1 MLGTLFNTAMIM
13 LGSTLG
19 ALGKRGIKKATHQ
32 MLMEALG
39 VCVIAIGLNTTL
51 SHMPDSKYP
60 VLFIASLAIGALI
73 GSKLD
78 LDGRFNRMLVKH
90 EGQQGLAQGLATG
103 ILLYCIG
110 TFSIV
115 GPITA
120 ALKGDITMLLTN
132 GMLDAVTSTI
142 LAASFG
148 FGMIIAAPVLFC
160 GQGAIYLI
168 AKLLAGAISSAMI
181 TELSI
186 VGGVLILASGISILG
201 LKPIKTLN
209 LLPALV
215 VPIVVVAVI
224 QMFS

>member
-78 LDGRFNRMLVKH
+78 LDGRFNRMLAKH

-110 TFSIV
+110 TLSIV

-160 GQGAIYLI
+160 WQGAIYLI

>member
-1 MLGTLFNTAMIM
+1 MLGTLFNTAMII
-13 LGSTLG
+13 LGSSLG
-19 ALGKRGIKKATHQ
+19 ALGKRGIKSSTHQ

-39 VCVIAIGLNTTL
+39 LCVIAIGLNTTI

-73 GSKLD
+73 GSRLD
-78 LDGRFNRMLVKH
+78 LDGRFNRLLAEH
-90 EGQQGLAQGLATG
+90 QGQQGLAQGLATG

-110 TFSIV
+110 TLSIV

-132 GMLDAVTSTI
+132 GMLDAVSSTI
-142 LAASFG
+142 LATTFG
-148 FGMIIAAPVLFC
+148 FGMILAAPVLFC
-160 GQGAIYLI
+160 WQGGIYLL
-168 AKLLAGAISSAMI
+168 AKLLAGAISNAMI

-224 QMFS
+224 QILR

>member
-1 MLGTLFNTAMIM
+1 MLGTIFNTAMII
-13 LGSTLG
+13 LGSCLG
-19 ALGKRGIKKATHQ
+19 SIFRKGLKPSTHA

-39 VCVIAIGLNTTL
+39 LAVIAIGLNTTL
-51 SHMPDSKYP
+51 THMPDSKYP

-73 GSKLD
+73 GAWLD
-78 LDGRFNRMLVKH
+78 LDGRFNRILAKH
-90 EGQQGLAQGLATG
+90 QGQNGLAQGLATG

-110 TFSIV
+110 TLSIV

-132 GMLDAVTSTI
+132 GMLDAVTSTV

-148 FGMIIAAPVLFC
+148 IGMIIAAPVLFC
-160 GQGAIYLI
+160 WQGGIYLLAKAMQGAIS
-168 AKLLAGAISSAMI
+168 AAMI

-209 LLPALV
+209 LLPALA
-215 VPIVVVAVI
+215 VPIVVVGVL
-224 QMFS
+224 QLF

>member
-13 LGSTLG
+13 LGSALG

-39 VCVIAIGLNTTL
+39 ICVIAIGLNTTL

-78 LDGRFNRMLVKH
+78 LDGRFNRMLAKH

-160 GQGAIYLI
+160 WQGAIYLI

>member
-1 MLGTLFNTAMIM
+1 
-13 LGSTLG
+13 
-19 ALGKRGIKKATHQ
+19 
-32 MLMEALG
+32 
-39 VCVIAIGLNTTL
+39 
-51 SHMPDSKYP
+51 MPDSKYP

-78 LDGRFNRMLVKH
+78 LDGRFNRMLAKH

-160 GQGAIYLI
+160 WQGAIYLI

-186 VGGVLILASGISILG
+186 VGGVLILASGISIL
-201 LKPIKTLN
+201 
-209 LLPALV
+209 A
-215 VPIVVVAVI
+215 
-224 QMFS
+224 

>member
-78 LDGRFNRMLVKH
+78 LDGRFNRMLAKH

-160 GQGAIYLI
+160 WQGAIYLI
-168 AKLLAGAISSAMI
+168 AKLLASAISSAMI

>member
-1 MLGTLFNTAMIM
+1 MLGTLFNTAMII
-13 LGSTLG
+13 LGSSLG
-19 ALGKRGIKKATHQ
+19 ALGKRGIKSSTHQ

-39 VCVIAIGLNTTL
+39 LCVIAIGLNTTI

-73 GSKLD
+73 GSRLD
-78 LDGRFNRMLVKH
+78 LDGRFNRLLAKH
-90 EGQQGLAQGLATG
+90 QGQQGLAQGLATG

-110 TFSIV
+110 TLSIV

-142 LAASFG
+142 LATTFG
-148 FGMIIAAPVLFC
+148 FGMILAAPVLFC
-160 GQGAIYLI
+160 WQGGIYLL
-168 AKLLAGAISSAMI
+168 AKLLAGAISNAMI

-215 VPIVVVAVI
+215 VPIVVVAAI
-224 QMFS
+224 QMLR

>member
-39 VCVIAIGLNTTL
+39 VCVIAIALNTTL

-78 LDGRFNRMLVKH
+78 LDGRFNRMLAKH

-160 GQGAIYLI
+160 WQGAIYLI

>member
-1 MLGTLFNTAMIM
+1 MLGTLFNTAMII
-13 LGSTLG
+13 LGSSLG
-19 ALGKRGIKKATHQ
+19 ALGKRGIKSSTHQ

-39 VCVIAIGLNTTL
+39 LCVIAIGLNTTI

-73 GSKLD
+73 GSRLD
-78 LDGRFNRMLVKH
+78 LDGRFNRLLAKH
-90 EGQQGLAQGLATG
+90 QGQQGLAQGLATG

-110 TFSIV
+110 TLSIV

-142 LAASFG
+142 LATTFG
-148 FGMIIAAPVLFC
+148 FGMILAAPVLFC
-160 GQGAIYLI
+160 WQGGIYLL
-168 AKLLAGAISSAMI
+168 AKLLAGAISNAMI

-224 QMFS
+224 QILR

>member
-1 MLGTLFNTAMIM
+1 MLGTLFNTAMII

-19 ALGKRGIKKATHQ
+19 ALGKRGIKPSTHQ

-39 VCVIAIGLNTTL
+39 LCVIAIGLNTTL

-78 LDGRFNRMLVKH
+78 LDGRFNRLLAKH

-110 TFSIV
+110 TLSIV

-142 LAASFG
+142 LATSFG

-160 GQGAIYLI
+160 WQGGIYLI
-168 AKLLAGAISSAMI
+168 AKLLAGAISNAMI

-224 QMFS
+224 QVFR

>member
-78 LDGRFNRMLVKH
+78 LDGRFNRMLAKH

-110 TFSIV
+110 TLSIV

-160 GQGAIYLI
+160 WQGSIYLI

>member
-78 LDGRFNRMLVKH
+78 LDGRFNRMLAKH

>member
-39 VCVIAIGLNTTL
+39 LCVIAIGLNTTL

-78 LDGRFNRMLVKH
+78 LDGRFNRMLAKH

-110 TFSIV
+110 TLSIV

-160 GQGAIYLI
+160 WQGAIYLI

>member
-1 MLGTLFNTAMIM
+1 MLGTIFNTAMII
-13 LGSTLG
+13 LGSSLG
-19 ALGKRGIKKATHQ
+19 ALGKRGIKPETHH

-39 VCVIAIGLNTTL
+39 LCVIAIGLNTTL

-78 LDGRFNRMLVKH
+78 LDGRFNRVLAKH

-110 TFSIV
+110 TLSIV

-148 FGMIIAAPVLFC
+148 FGMILGAPVLFC
-160 GQGAIYLI
+160 WQGGIYLI
-168 AKLLAGAISSAMI
+168 AKLLAGAISNAMI

-186 VGGVLILASGISILG
+186 VGGVLILASGISVLG

-215 VPIVVVAVI
+215 VPIVVVAI
-224 QMFS
+224 LQAFS

>member
-78 LDGRFNRMLVKH
+78 LDGRFNRMLAKH

-160 GQGAIYLI
+160 WQGAIYLI
-168 AKLLAGAISSAMI
+168 AKLLASTISSAMI

>member
-1 MLGTLFNTAMIM
+1 MLGTIFNTAMII

-19 ALGKRGIKKATHQ
+19 ALFKRGLKASTHD
-32 MLMEALG
+32 MLMQALG
-39 VCVIAIGLNTTL
+39 LAVIVIGLNTTL
-51 SHMPDSKYP
+51 SHMSASKYP
-60 VLFIASLAIGALI
+60 VLFIASLAIGAFI
-73 GSKLD
+73 GSSLRLD
-78 LDGRFNRMLVKH
+78 DRFSALLARFK
-90 EGQQGLAQGLATG
+90 GQAGLAQGLATG

-110 TFSIV
+110 TLSIV

-132 GMLDAVTSTI
+132 GMLDAVTSTV

-148 FGMIIAAPVLFC
+148 IGMIAAAPVLFC
-160 GQGAIYLI
+160 WQGSIYLL
-168 AKLLAGAISSAMI
+168 AKLLAGSISNSML

-215 VPIVVVAVI
+215 VPIVVVAII
-224 QMFS
+224 QMFA

>member
-1 MLGTLFNTAMIM
+1 MLGTIFNTAMII

-19 ALGKRGIKKATHQ
+19 ALFKRGLKTSTHD
-32 MLMEALG
+32 MLMQALG
-39 VCVIAIGLNTTL
+39 LAVIVIGLNTTL
-51 SHMPDSKYP
+51 SHMSASKYP
-60 VLFIASLAIGALI
+60 VLFIASLAIGAFI
-73 GSKLD
+73 GSSLRLD
-78 LDGRFNRMLVKH
+78 DRFNALLARFK
-90 EGQQGLAQGLATG
+90 GQAGLAQGLATG

-110 TFSIV
+110 TLSIV

-132 GMLDAVTSTI
+132 GMLDAVTSTV

-148 FGMIIAAPVLFC
+148 IGMIAAAPVLFC
-160 GQGAIYLI
+160 WQGSIYLL
-168 AKLLAGAISSAMI
+168 AKLLAGSISNSML

-215 VPIVVVAVI
+215 VPIVVVAII
-224 QMFS
+224 QMFA

>member
-19 ALGKRGIKKATHQ
+19 ALGKRGIKKSTHQ

-39 VCVIAIGLNTTL
+39 LCVIAIGLNTTL

-78 LDGRFNRMLVKH
+78 LDGRFNRMLAKH

-110 TFSIV
+110 TLSIV

-160 GQGAIYLI
+160 WQGAIYLI

>member
-1 MLGTLFNTAMIM
+1 MLGTFFNTAMII

-39 VCVIAIGLNTTL
+39 LCVIAIGLNTTL

-78 LDGRFNRMLVKH
+78 IDGRFNQMLAKH

-110 TFSIV
+110 TLSIV

-160 GQGAIYLI
+160 WQGAIYLI
-168 AKLLAGAISSAMI
+168 AKLLAGAISNAMI

-224 QMFS
+224 QAFS

>member
-78 LDGRFNRMLVKH
+78 LDGRFNRMLAKH

-160 GQGAIYLI
+160 WQGAIYLI

>member
-1 MLGTLFNTAMIM
+1 MLGTIFNTAMII

-19 ALGKRGIKKATHQ
+19 ALFKRGLKASTHD
-32 MLMEALG
+32 MLMQALG
-39 VCVIAIGLNTTL
+39 LAVIVIGLNTTL
-51 SHMPDSKYP
+51 SHMGASKYP
-60 VLFIASLAIGALI
+60 VLFIASLAIGAFI
-73 GSKLD
+73 GSSLHLD
-78 LDGRFNRMLVKH
+78 DRFNALLARFK
-90 EGQQGLAQGLATG
+90 GQAGLAQGLATG

-110 TFSIV
+110 TLSIV

-132 GMLDAVTSTI
+132 GMLDAVTSTV

-148 FGMIIAAPVLFC
+148 IGMIVAAPVLFC
-160 GQGAIYLI
+160 WQGGIYLL
-168 AKLLAGAISSAMI
+168 AKLLAGSISNSML

-209 LLPALV
+209 LLPALA
-215 VPIVVVAVI
+215 VPIVVVAII
-224 QMFS
+224 QAFA

>member
-1 MLGTLFNTAMIM
+1 MLGTIFNTAMII

-19 ALGKRGIKKATHQ
+19 SVFRKGLKDSTHNMLMDALGLAT
-32 MLMEALG
+32 
-39 VCVIAIGLNTTL
+39 IAIGLNTTIT
-51 SHMPDSKYP
+51 HMPDSKYP

-73 GSKLD
+73 GAWLD
-78 LDGRFNRMLVKH
+78 LDGRFNRLLARRQ
-90 EGQQGLAQGLATG
+90 GQNDLAQGLSTG

-110 TFSIV
+110 TLSIV

-120 ALKGDITMLLTN
+120 ALKGDTTMLMTN
-132 GMLDAVTSTI
+132 GMLDAVTSTV

-148 FGMIIAAPVLFC
+148 IGMIFAAPVLFC
-160 GQGAIYLI
+160 WQGGIYLL
-168 AKLLAGAISSAMI
+168 AKALQGAISSAMI

-186 VGGVLILASGISILG
+186 VGGILILASGISILD

-215 VPIVVVAVI
+215 VPLVVVGLF
-224 QMFS
+224 QLF